1 MKKIISL
8 IILSLI
14 FKGYVST
21 CTKGADNKCTGN
33 VEGTSICVLDGEN
46 CVEKTLCSKV
56 QSASAETCNEGV
68 SLNPKK
74 KCGFKTGDSTC
85 SESDKTCE
93 EIVDGASD
101 DICLSVAVTGENGC
115 KYDSTNKKCIESAKC
130 KTFTPVSDGKTCTN
144 LPTTNTVTLKC
155 VFNTNKCDEEAKKCS
170 EITFGGTDEICSK
183 AVVSDDNKFK
193 CAAENDKC
201 KEVAKDASS
210 SSKNSTKSSTSSKSE
225 EKNGANY
232 AKLSLGLLGLLFF

>member
-1 MKKIISL
+1 M
-8 IILSLI
+8 
-14 FKGYVST
+14 
-21 CTKGADNKCTGN
+21 DNKML
-33 VEGTSICVLDGEN
+33 EGARTNIIGLGKTAIVPMLEAQGLVDALKVIN
-46 CVEKTLCSKV
+46 C
-56 QSASAETCNEGV
+56 
-68 SLNPKK
+68 
-74 KCGFKTGDSTC
+74 
-85 SESDKTCE
+85 
-93 EIVDGASD
+93 D

-130 KTFTPVSDGKTCTN
+130 KTFTSVSDGKTCTN

-155 VFNTNKCDEEAKKCS
+155 VFNTNKCDEGAKKCS